1 MSWLRIPCT
10 MHQSH
15 SLQVFSTLLVSW
27 GEGRVTPWTRRHF
40 IAGPGTYT
48 YTYTYTHLE
57 LRNSGRRPEYLEG
70 TCTDTGRTC
79 YPRRSSVWWCSWRE
93 DSRKTKST
101 CVWMERLASGQSS
114 LQASDVSDLGKHK
127 KRLMI
132 LGRETSSRS
141 GHAADTVLV

>member
-1 MSWLRIPCT
+1 MVA
-10 MHQSH
+10 H
-15 SLQVFSTLLVSW
+15 STHDASKPLPAGLPTLLVSW

-57 LRNSGRRPEYLEG
+57 LLNSGRRPEYLEG

-101 CVWMERLASGQSS
+101 CVDGAFSFRAKFPSGIRCFRF
-114 LQASDVSDLGKHK
+114 GKTQEK
-127 KRLMI
+127 
-132 LGRETSSRS
+132 
-141 GHAADTVLV
+141 ADDFGP